1 MSVQEDKLINDIKA
15 GDHRS
20 YSLIINRYKDM
31 VFTLCIRLVK
41 NPMNAEELTQDSFLK
56 AFRSINSYRS
66 ESKFST
72 WLYRIA
78 YNTCISSL
86 RKNGEVE
93 SEIDERSL
101 ASSENLGLKKME
113 TDDRDA
119 QLTTL
124 LSQLKSEEQ
133 LMVQLF
139 YLEEQS
145 IKEIEV
151 ITGLSESN
159 IKVKLHRVKQK
170 LKGFI
175 EEDYPELIR
184 TSA

>member
-20 YSLIINRYKDM
+20 YSLIIDRYKDM
-31 VFTLCIRLVK
+31 VYTLCMRLVK
-41 NPMNAEELTQDSFLK
+41 NPMVAEELTQDAFLK
-56 AFRSINSYRS
+56 AFRSIKSYRS

-86 RKNGEVE
+86 RKKKNVE
-93 SEIDERSL
+93 IEFEENRLESD
-101 ASSENLGLKKME
+101 ENLGLKKME

-159 IKVKLHRVKQK
+159 IKVKLHRVKHK

-175 EEDYPELIR
+175 ETDYPELIR

>member
-20 YSLIINRYKDM
+20 YSLIIDRYKDM
-31 VFTLCIRLVK
+31 VYTLCVRLIK
-41 NPMNAEELTQDSFLK
+41 NPMSAEELTQDAFLK
-56 AFRSINSYRS
+56 AFRNIQSYRS

-86 RKNGEVE
+86 RKKKELEIELKENSFE
-93 SEIDERSL
+93 SE
-101 ASSENLGLKKME
+101 ENLGLTKME
-113 TDDRDA
+113 NDDRDT
-119 QLTTL
+119 QLAKL
-124 LSQLKSEEQ
+124 LSELKSDEQ

-145 IKEIEV
+145 IKEIEL
-151 ITGLSESN
+151 ITGLSVSN

-175 EEDYPELIR
+175 ETDYPELMR